1 MEDHGARGL
10 HRLDTH
16 HGVPRWMRE
25 SYTFCS
31 RCGADLRFG
40 PVPDEERHRLVCDS
54 CGFIAYINPRLVV
67 TTLPVTDDGKVI
79 LLRRGIEPGYGAW
92 AQPGGFL
99 EIDETAI
106 QGAVRET
113 LEETGYVVEPSR
125 IVGLYS
131 RPQAG
136 IVVVAFEA
144 RVTGGEATTG
154 LEALE
159 ITARSRPRTSRGRAS
174 PSTPPSGRF
183 ATGCAASGRT
193 WTSAGHRARSS
204 PTHPWCGTPG
214 IRRIFPGLDSRV
226 ARDPRLPA

>member
-1 MEDHGARGL
+1 VDDHGARGL

-16 HGVPRWMRE
+16 QGVPRWMRE

-54 CGFIAYINPRLVV
+54 CGFIAYINPRIVV
-67 TTLPVTDDGKVI
+67 TTIPVTDDGSVI

-113 LEETGYVVEPSR
+113 LEETGYHVEPSR
-125 IVGLYS
+125 LVGLYS

-136 IVVVAFEA
+136 IVVVAYEA
-144 RVTGGEATTG
+144 RVTGGEARTC

-159 ITARSRPRTSRGRAS
+159 ITPFAPEDIPWGGIAFNTSTWALRDWVRSVRPDLDL
-174 PSTPPSGRF
+174 
-183 ATGCAASGRT
+183 AA
-193 WTSAGHRARSS
+193 AVE
-204 PTHPWCGTPG
+204 PE
-214 IRRIFPGLDSRV
+214 
-226 ARDPRLPA
+226 

>member
-1 MEDHGARGL
+1 MDDHGARGL
-10 HRLDTH
+10 QRLETH
-16 HGVPRWMRE
+16 DGVPRWLRE
-25 SYTFCS
+25 TYTYCS

-40 PVPDEERHRLVCDS
+40 TVPDEERQRLVCDS
-54 CGFIAYINPRLVV
+54 CGFVAYINPRLVV
-67 TTLPVTDDGKVI
+67 TTLPVTPNGEVV

-113 LEETGYVVEPSR
+113 REETGLAVEPTR

-136 IVVVAFEA
+136 IVVVAYEA
-144 RVTGGEATTG
+144 RITGGEPRTG

-159 ITARSRPRTSRGRAS
+159 ITPFAPEKIPWAGIAFNTSTWALRDWVRSVRPDLDLAEAREPE
-174 PSTPPSGRF
+174 
-183 ATGCAASGRT
+183 
-193 WTSAGHRARSS
+193 
-204 PTHPWCGTPG
+204 
-214 IRRIFPGLDSRV
+214 
-226 ARDPRLPA
+226 

>member
-1 MEDHGARGL
+1 VEDHGARGL
-10 HRLDTH
+10 HRLQTQ
-16 HGVPRWMRE
+16 HGVPRWMRD
-25 SYTFCS
+25 SYLFCS

-54 CGFIAYINPRLVV
+54 CGFIAYINPRMVV

-113 LEETGYVVEPSR
+113 LEETGYVVELSR
-125 IVGLYS
+125 LVGLYS

-136 IVVVAFEA
+136 IVVAAWEA
-144 RVTGGEATTG
+144 HVTGGEARTG

-159 ITARSRPRTSRGRAS
+159 IRPFAPDEIPWGGIAFNTSIWALRDWVRSVRPDMDLS
-174 PSTPPSGRF
+174 
-183 ATGCAASGRT
+183 AAVE
-193 WTSAGHRARSS
+193 
-204 PTHPWCGTPG
+204 PE
-214 IRRIFPGLDSRV
+214 
-226 ARDPRLPA
+226 